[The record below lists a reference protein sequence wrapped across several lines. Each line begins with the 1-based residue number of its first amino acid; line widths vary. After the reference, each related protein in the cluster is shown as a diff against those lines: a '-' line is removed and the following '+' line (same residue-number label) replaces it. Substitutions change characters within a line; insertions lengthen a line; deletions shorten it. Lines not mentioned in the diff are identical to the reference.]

1 MDPRSE
7 EQDPQDDEFGAAR
20 STRRFPGAERAE
32 RAERPARTDR
42 FGARGSLRGEE
53 SETGAGRDWRSSR
66 TTSRPTRRAAG
77 LPTSGQE
84 LALWLQRGG
93 WMVVAGVS
101 AVVLVIILLLVLSQ
115 GARPMATPTEEATNN
130 TGQAQFDYPTVTP
143 ALEPS
148 PEPLVQP
155 GGAQFSVVG
164 TGVEGLFLRPN
175 PNTQDAPITTLPE
188 GTIVT
193 VIGSDIVGADR
204 VWKNIRTAEG
214 FEGWVASDFVR
225 PLQ

>member
-1 MDPRSE
+1 MDPRPE
-7 EQDPQDDEFGAAR
+7 EQDPQDDEFGAR
-20 STRRFPGAERAE
+20 STRRFGGAERAE
-32 RAERPARTDR
+32 RTERPARTDR
-42 FGARGSLRGEE
+42 FGVRGSLRGEE
-53 SETGAGRDWRSSR
+53 SETGVGRDWRSSR
-66 TTSRPTRRAAG
+66 TASRSGRRAAG

-115 GARPMATPTEEATNN
+115 GARPMATPTQEATNN
-130 TGQAQFDYPTVTP
+130 TNETQFQLPTTTP
-143 ALEPS
+143 VLEPS

-155 GGAQFSVVG
+155 GGAQFTVVG

-193 VIGSDIVGADR
+193 VVGSDFVGPDR
-204 VWKNIRTAEG
+204 VWKNIRTTEG

>member
-1 MDPRSE
+1 MDPRPDDL
-7 EQDPQDDEFGAAR
+7 DPQDEDFRAAR
-20 STRRFPGAERAE
+20 AARRAAATERIERADRVERAE
-32 RAERPARTDR
+32 RI
-42 FGARGSLRGEE
+42 GGRGGLRGEE
-53 SETGAGRDWRSSR
+53 GDTSAGRDWRSSR
-66 TTSRPTRRAAG
+66 TASRPARRTPA

-101 AVVLVIILLLVLSQ
+101 AVVLVIILLLVLNQ
-115 GARPMATPTEEATNN
+115 GARPMATPTQEATGN
-130 TGQAQFDYPTVTP
+130 TNETQFEFPTVTP

-148 PEPLVQP
+148 PAPLVQP

-175 PNTQDAPITTLPE
+175 PNTEQAPITTLPE

-193 VIGSDIVGADR
+193 VIGSDFVGPDR
-204 VWKNIRTAEG
+204 VWKNVRTNEG
-214 FEGWVASDFVR
+214 LEGWVASDFVR